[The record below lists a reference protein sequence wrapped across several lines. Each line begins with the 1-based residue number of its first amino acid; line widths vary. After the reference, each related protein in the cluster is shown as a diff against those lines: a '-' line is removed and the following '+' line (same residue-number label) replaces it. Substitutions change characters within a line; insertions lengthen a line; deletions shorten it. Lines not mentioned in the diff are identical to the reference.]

1 MSNEPDPERLKA
13 LETRLKKA
21 KGIEDEAPVN
31 DAAYNQ
37 ASFAWQMV
45 IELVAGLGIGFGIG
59 FGLDAVFGTKPIF
72 MVLFIML
79 GFAAGVK
86 VMLGTA
92 AQMQKTPE
100 AVGEDTDPTPET
112 PSKEEK
118 GNTRG

>member
-1 MSNEPDPERLKA
+1 MSDEPDPERLKA
-13 LETRLKKA
+13 LEARLKKA
-21 KGIEDEAPVN
+21 KGIEDETPVN

-100 AVGEDTDPTPET
+100 AVGEDTDPTPDT
-112 PSKEEK
+112 PLKEEK
-118 GNTRG
+118 GNKRG